1 MIGMIRGLVGAV
13 PTPMKADGHV
23 NYRLIEKMA
32 QQLTNNAVNTAFV
45 GGTMGEFSSLT
56 LKERTLLADKWV
68 QAADVNLQVMVHVG
82 DTCLASCIAMAK
94 AAAKAGAHAIAAVA
108 PYYFKPGDQRTCLD
122 FCQRITEAA
131 PDLPFYYYHVPDFT
145 GVNLPIVKLLEEG
158 ARKIPSLAGVIF
170 DSEDLTDFG
179 RCVDA
184 FGDRLNLLL
193 GRDDLILAGLKVGA
207 HGVVGVMSCFAAQLL
222 LRVMRAYNTGD
233 MGTAQNYQV
242 KAVEILAAMRRGG
255 VIPSG
260 KYVMQQ
266 VGLKCGPVRPPLRSV
281 DGEQSERLEETLDR
295 LGLAEFCNVH

>member
-1 MIGMIRGLVGAV
+1 MISMIRGLVGAV

-23 NYRLIEKMA
+23 NYRLVERMA
-32 QQLTNNAVNTAFV
+32 QLLTNNAVNTVFV

-56 LKERTLLADKWV
+56 LKERTLLTAKWV
-68 QAADVNLQVMVHVG
+68 QAADVNLKVMVHVG
-82 DTCLASCIAMAK
+82 DTCLASCRAMAK

-108 PYYFKPGDQRTCLD
+108 PYYFKPGDQATCID
-122 FCQRITEAA
+122 FCQRITEVA

-145 GVNLPIVKLLEEG
+145 GVKLPIVKLLDE
-158 ARKIPSLAGVIF
+158 ASLRIPSLAGVIF

-179 RCVDA
+179 RCMDA

-242 KAVEILAAMRRGG
+242 KAVEILAAMRRAG

-260 KYVMQQ
+260 KYVMRQ
-266 VGLKCGPVRPPLRSV
+266 VGATCGPVRPPLTSLS
-281 DGEQSERLEETLDR
+281 DEQAQRLEETLER